1 MKPFQWPF
9 VSRRRYD
16 SVNADRERL
25 RGERDQFAKDRNA
38 FKYAAE
44 QASEKCTD
52 TAIVNDRLTEELA
65 TARARLA
72 ASMDAESALAQ
83 QIHEMAQP
91 VEPTDAE
98 LDDITRLTRELD
110 SEKRR
115 ADRLQKQYDD
125 AVGLGGGRIEDSRR
139 WQPGYKAPEK
149 TS

>member
-1 MKPFQWPF
+1 MRFPLIPRAWHDTD
-9 VSRRRYD
+9 V
-16 SVNADRERL
+16 ARL
-25 RGERDQFAKDRNA
+25 VAERDQLAKDLA
-38 FKYAAE
+38 AAE
-44 QASEKCTD
+44 AQLADVSEKYTD
-52 TAIVNDRLTEELA
+52 TAIVNNCLTEELV
-65 TARARLA
+65 TIRAKLT

>member
-1 MKPFQWPF
+1 MRFPLIPRAW
-9 VSRRRYD
+9 RD
-16 SVNADRERL
+16 ADVAAL
-25 RGERDQFAKDRNA
+25 VAERDQLVKDLA
-38 FKYAAE
+38 AAEAGLADVSEKYAE
-44 QASEKCTD
+44 
-52 TAIVNDRLTEELA
+52 TAIVNDCLTEELA

-125 AVGLGGGRIEDSRR
+125 AVGLGGRRPEDSRR

-149 TS
+149 AS